1 MIKYYLLLD
10 QLKLLGLQKLLR
22 HALWVLL
29 PAETQRPELFAEL
42 GRVFV
47 QEARELDLEGLD
59 IWLTIEQHVSTILR
73 KSQMHGNVVKRT
85 YVARTL

>member
-1 MIKYYLLLD
+1 MAGCRLLTGYYLLLD

-29 PAETQRPELFAEL
+29 PAETQRPELLAEL

-59 IWLTIEQHVSTILR
+59 IWLIID
-73 KSQMHGNVVKRT
+73 
-85 YVARTL
+85 AAC